1 MRWIER
7 AGLTEERSRVAF
19 DRVTRLVQRLL
30 GVPVALV
37 TTITRDTQVF
47 SGRTGIDLDETPV
60 SHALC
65 SFVVRDDAPLVLP
78 DTHED
83 VLSCDHPAVRELR
96 VRAYIGVPFHAPDGT
111 PLGSLCA
118 IDLVPH
124 AWTAEDLETMLDL
137 VEIVNA
143 EIALRL
149 ERAECDDKT
158 ALLHRH
164 NVRMDH
170 DFREGEAALGVSS
183 DALHEA
189 NATLGRINAE
199 LIRQHDE
206 LRAFTSLLS
215 HDLAEPVRKIRTFA
229 SLLRPALP
237 EPEDRLHLSRVEGL
251 AGQMH
256 EQLRALAAY
265 AEVSLTTGQTAHGPV
280 DLAALVPVWAAP
292 FVGDDV
298 QIVATPNRRS
308 AQQNGER
315 GAKGLPV
322 VTGNADLLARFF
334 AELFDNAVRYR
345 RADAPLKVVVS
356 AETRTDGDG
365 ALWHE
370 LHIDDTGQ
378 GFEPRHAERIF
389 RPFERLH
396 HFDERGG
403 SGLGLTL
410 CRRIAERHGGTL
422 TADSAPGTGATFVL
436 RLPAH
441 GPRAS

>member
-1 MRWIER
+1 MPPTRPR
-7 AGLTEERSRVAF
+7 RVA
-19 DRVTRLVQRLL
+19 T
-30 GVPVALV
+30 
-37 TTITRDTQVF
+37 
-47 SGRTGIDLDETPV
+47 
-60 SHALC
+60 
-65 SFVVRDDAPLVLP
+65 
-78 DTHED
+78 
-83 VLSCDHPAVRELR
+83 
-96 VRAYIGVPFHAPDGT
+96 
-111 PLGSLCA
+111 
-118 IDLVPH
+118 
-124 AWTAEDLETMLDL
+124 
-137 VEIVNA
+137 
-143 EIALRL
+143 
-149 ERAECDDKT
+149 
-158 ALLHRH
+158 
-164 NVRMDH
+164 
-170 DFREGEAALGVSS
+170 ALGVSS

-189 NATLGRINAE
+189 NANLGRINAE

-280 DLAALVPVWAAP
+280 NLATLVPRCAVP

-298 QIVATPNRRS
+298 EIVA
-308 AQQNGER
+308 E
-315 GAKGLPV
+315 GLPV

-356 AETRTDGDG
+356 AETRTDGAG
-365 ALWHE
+365 SVWHE

-378 GFEPRHAERIF
+378 GFEPRHADRIF

-422 TADSAPGTGATFVL
+422 TADSTPGAGATFVL
-436 RLPAH
+436 RLPAD
-441 GPRAS
+441 GPAAS